1 MIEDYTEGTGTAVV
15 GGTEQRAS
23 RSLVALLWPIALVG
37 ALLSLIPLWLGDS
50 RVMMGVAVLGLTFAC
65 YAVGFN
71 LIFGST
77 GQLFLCVGALA
88 GIGGYGSAILADRV
102 GLPLL
107 LSILLATLA
116 SSVFGGLLSWIAVRR
131 SLGVIFTGIITLI
144 FSLVFGNLLLGAA
157 GVTGGDG
164 GFHIQTGADT
174 FLRQTIPPY
183 YLMLALVLIFL
194 LTHGLLRRSHI
205 GWAFRAL
212 RDDEVAAELAGVN
225 VARYRVI
232 AALIGAAMLGLAGSL
247 FAFTEG
253 TISPTTYGFAQVDVE
268 TMVMLAFGG
277 IGTLFG
283 PVLGAVVFTV
293 INELIQDLGQ
303 LRLLVYGALII
314 ALFLWV
320 PRGIIPTLGDL
331 IRRRKRVK
339 LGENE
344 AEGVGCGR
352 TVTSPSLDMS
362 SCSRRPSRRAPA
374 SSPMFSR

>member
-50 RVMMGVAVLGLTFAC
+50 RVMMGVSVVGLTFAC
-65 YAVGFN
+65 YAIGFN

-107 LSILLATLA
+107 PSMLLATLA
-116 SSVFGGLLSWIAVRR
+116 SSLFGGLLSWIAVRR

-144 FSLVFGNLLLGAA
+144 FSLVFGNLVLGAA

-183 YLMLALVLIFL
+183 YLMLALVLIYLFI
-194 LTHGLLRRSHI
+194 HGLLRRSHI

-225 VARYRVI
+225 VARYRVY
-232 AALIGAAMLGLAGSL
+232 AALVGAAMLGLSGSL
-247 FAFTEG
+247 FAMTEG
-253 TISPTTYGFAQVDVE
+253 TISPTTYGFSQVDVE
-268 TMVMLAFGG
+268 TLVMLAFGG

-283 PVLGAVVFTV
+283 PVLGAAVITV
-293 INELIQDLGQ
+293 INELILDLGQ

-320 PRGIIPTLGDL
+320 PRGIIPTLGDFM
-331 IRRRKRVK
+331 RRRGELGKR
-339 LGENE
+339 
-344 AEGVGCGR
+344 
-352 TVTSPSLDMS
+352 
-362 SCSRRPSRRAPA
+362 
-374 SSPMFSR
+374 

>member
-1 MIEDYTEGTGTAVV
+1 MGRSNGRR
-15 GGTEQRAS
+15 G
-23 RSLVALLWPIALVG
+23 SLVALLWPIALVG

-232 AALIGAAMLGLAGSL
+232 AAVIGAAMLGLAGSL

-283 PVLGAVVFTV
+283 PVLGAAVFTV

-331 IRRRKRVK
+331 IRRR
-339 LGENE
+339 NE
-344 AEGVGCGR
+344 
-352 TVTSPSLDMS
+352 
-362 SCSRRPSRRAPA
+362 
-374 SSPMFSR
+374 

>member
-23 RSLVALLWPIALVG
+23 RSLVALIGPIALVG

-50 RVMMGVAVLGLTFAC
+50 RVMMGVSILGLTFAC

-107 LSILLATLA
+107 LSVLLATLA
-116 SSVFGGLLSWIAVRR
+116 SSLIGGLLSWIAVRR

-212 RDDEVAAELAGVN
+212 RDDEVAAELAGVD
-225 VARYRVI
+225 VSRYRVY
-232 AALIGAAMLGLAGSL
+232 AALIGAAMLGLSGSL
-247 FAFTEG
+247 FAVTEG

-268 TMVMLAFGG
+268 TLVMLAFGG

-283 PVLGAVVFTV
+283 PVLGAVVITI
-293 INELIQDLGQ
+293 INELILDLGQ

-320 PRGIIPTLGDL
+320 PRGVIPTLGDL
-331 IRRRKRVK
+331 LRRQ
-339 LGENE
+339 E
-344 AEGVGCGR
+344 
-352 TVTSPSLDMS
+352 SPA
-362 SCSRRPSRRAPA
+362 RREE
-374 SSPMFSR
+374 

>member
-15 GGTEQRAS
+15 GGTER
-23 RSLVALLWPIALVG
+23 RSSGSLAALLWTVAAVG
-37 ALLSLIPLWLGDS
+37 ALLSLVPLWLGDS

-107 LSILLATLA
+107 LSMVLATVA
-116 SSVFGGLLSWIAVRR
+116 SSLIGGLLSWIAVRR

-144 FSLVFGNLLLGAA
+144 FSLVFGNLLLGV
-157 GVTGGDG
+157 GGLTGGDG
-164 GFHIQTGADT
+164 GFRIQTGAGT
-174 FLRQTIPPY
+174 FLRQTLPPY
-183 YLMLALVLIFL
+183 YLMLALL
-194 LTHGLLRRSHI
+194 LVFVSTHGLLRRSHI

-212 RDDEVAAELAGVN
+212 RDDEVAAELAGVD
-225 VARYRVI
+225 VSRYRVY
-232 AALIGAAMLGLAGSL
+232 AAVIGAAMLGLAGSL

-253 TISPTTYGFAQVDVE
+253 TISPTTYGFAQIDVE

-283 PVLGAVVFTV
+283 PVLGAAVFTV
-293 INELIQDLGQ
+293 IDELIQDLGQ

-314 ALFLWV
+314 GLFLWV

-331 IRRRKRVK
+331 MRRRQ
-339 LGENE
+339 E
-344 AEGVGCGR
+344 
-352 TVTSPSLDMS
+352 
-362 SCSRRPSRRAPA
+362 
-374 SSPMFSR
+374 

>member
-1 MIEDYTEGTGTAVV
+1 L
-15 GGTEQRAS
+15 
-23 RSLVALLWPIALVG
+23 SLV
-37 ALLSLIPLWLGDS
+37 PLWLGDS

-65 YAVGFN
+65 YAIGFN

-88 GIGGYGSAILADRV
+88 GIGGYGTAILSDRV
-102 GLPLL
+102 GLPMLP
-107 LSILLATLA
+107 SILVATLA
-116 SSVFGGLLSWIAVRR
+116 SSFFGGLLSWIAVRR

-183 YLMLALVLIFL
+183 YLMLALVLAYLFV
-194 LTHGLLRRSHI
+194 HGLLRRSHI

-212 RDDEVAAELAGVN
+212 RDDEVAAELAGVD
-225 VARYRVI
+225 VARYRVY
-232 AALIGAAMLGLAGSL
+232 AAVVGAAMLGLSGSL
-247 FAFTEG
+247 FALTEG

-283 PVLGAVVFTV
+283 PVLGAAIFTV
-293 INELIQDLGQ
+293 IDELIQDLGQ

-320 PRGIIPTLGDL
+320 PRGVIPTLGDL
-331 IRRRKRVK
+331 TRRRRK
-339 LGENE
+339 
-344 AEGVGCGR
+344 
-352 TVTSPSLDMS
+352 
-362 SCSRRPSRRAPA
+362 
-374 SSPMFSR
+374 

>member
-50 RVMMGVAVLGLTFAC
+50 RVMMGVAILGLTFAC

-164 GFHIQTGADT
+164 GFHIQSGAGT

-183 YLMLALVLIFL
+183 YLMLALVISFL
-194 LTHGLLRRSHI
+194 LTHGLLRRSYI

-212 RDDEVAAELAGVN
+212 RDDEIAAELAGVN

-232 AALIGAAMLGLAGSL
+232 AAGIGAAMLGLAGSL

-268 TMVMLAFGG
+268 TMVLLAFGG

-331 IRRRKRVK
+331 IRRRK
-339 LGENE
+339 
-344 AEGVGCGR
+344 
-352 TVTSPSLDMS
+352 
-362 SCSRRPSRRAPA
+362 
-374 SSPMFSR
+374 